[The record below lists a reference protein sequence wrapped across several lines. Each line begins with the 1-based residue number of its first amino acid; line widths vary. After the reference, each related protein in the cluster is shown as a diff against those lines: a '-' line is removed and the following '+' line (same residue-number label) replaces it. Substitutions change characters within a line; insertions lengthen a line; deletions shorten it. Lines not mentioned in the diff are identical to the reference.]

1 MRGLGTNGARVT
13 RGPQDPGHGCMKYPA
28 PHGFA
33 EFMRIRSCGRIRVS
47 HRKAGR
53 LGSATM
59 SAADHLRAAIRD
71 VVDFPKP
78 GIVFKDITP
87 VLADGKLFRESISL
101 LCKTAGDRK
110 IDKVVGIDARGF
122 IFAAAVA
129 DRLGAGFVPVRKK
142 GKLPWKTR
150 QTAYALE
157 YGESIVELHE
167 DAVKPGETILLVD
180 DLLATGGTA
189 AAAVKLIDELGADI
203 AGISVLIEL
212 TFLQGRSKLG
222 AHPVHAILTY

>member
-1 MRGLGTNGARVT
+1 MIST
-13 RGPQDPGHGCMKYPA
+13 DK
-28 PHGFA
+28 
-33 EFMRIRSCGRIRVS
+33 
-47 HRKAGR
+47 
-53 LGSATM
+53 
-59 SAADHLRAAIRD
+59 LRAAVRD

-87 VLADGKLFRESISL
+87 ILADGDLFREAISL
-101 LCKTAGDRK
+101 ICKTTGSAK

-150 QTAYALE
+150 QTAYSLE
-157 YGESIVELHE
+157 YGEAIVEVHE
-167 DAVKPGETILLVD
+167 DAVKPGESILLVD

-189 AAAVKLIDELGADI
+189 AAAVKLLDELGANLV
-203 AGISVLIEL
+203 GISVLIEL
-212 TFLQGRSKLG
+212 SFLQGRSKLG
-222 AHPVHAILTY
+222 NHPVHSILTY

>member
-1 MRGLGTNGARVT
+1 MT
-13 RGPQDPGHGCMKYPA
+13 
-28 PHGFA
+28 
-33 EFMRIRSCGRIRVS
+33 
-47 HRKAGR
+47 
-53 LGSATM
+53 AT
-59 SAADHLRAAIRD
+59 DKLRAAVRD

-87 VLADGKLFRESISL
+87 ILADGKLFRESVSL
-101 LCKTAGDRK
+101 LCETAGGAK

-122 IFAAAVA
+122 IFASAVA
-129 DRLGAGFVPVRKK
+129 DRLGIGFVPVRKK

-167 DAVKPGETILLVD
+167 DAVKPGESVLLVD

-189 AAAVKLIDELGADI
+189 AAAVKLLDELGADLV
-203 AGISVLIEL
+203 GISVLIEL
-212 TFLQGRSKLG
+212 SFLAGRTKLVP
-222 AHPVHAILTY
+222 HPVHSILSY

>member
-1 MRGLGTNGARVT
+1 
-13 RGPQDPGHGCMKYPA
+13 
-28 PHGFA
+28 
-33 EFMRIRSCGRIRVS
+33 
-47 HRKAGR
+47 
-53 LGSATM
+53 M
-59 SAADHLRAAIRD
+59 SSESLRAAIRD
-71 VVDFPKP
+71 VLDFPKP

-87 VLADGKLFRESISL
+87 ILADAALFRESITL
-101 LCKTAGDRK
+101 LCDTAAGVK

-157 YGESIVELHE
+157 YGEAIVELHE
-167 DAVKPGETILLVD
+167 DAVKPGEAILLVD

-189 AAAVKLIDELGADI
+189 AAAVQLLDELGANLV
-203 AGISVLIEL
+203 GISVLIEL
-212 TFLQGRSKLG
+212 EFLNGREKL
-222 AHPVHAILTY
+222 APHPVKSIISY